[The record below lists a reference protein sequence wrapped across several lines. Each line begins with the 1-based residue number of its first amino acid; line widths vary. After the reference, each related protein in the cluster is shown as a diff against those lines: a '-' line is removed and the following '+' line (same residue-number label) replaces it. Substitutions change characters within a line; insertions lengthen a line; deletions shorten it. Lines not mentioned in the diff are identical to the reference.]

1 MRISDGERLRSVAED
16 LRNQMKRTDKPKT
29 DAKAV
34 RAVAADLL
42 EGFESQ
48 MDKGDLAG
56 RLKSLYDRI
65 SGDRDI
71 SYSDMMDEAV
81 DVAREVVEGSLRQSN
96 ELYEQYGGLRQELKG
111 KKISVAREHRGDLD
125 AMGGYDAFRKDHAG
139 QFKLTDNGVPVDS
152 VYEDLSARYP
162 ELFPEDL
169 ISPADRLLR
178 IADDRPCR

>member
-1 MRISDGERLRSVAED
+1 
-16 LRNQMKRTDKPKT
+16 
-29 DAKAV
+29 
-34 RAVAADLL
+34 
-42 EGFESQ
+42 
-48 MDKGDLAG
+48 
-56 RLKSLYDRI
+56 
-65 SGDRDI
+65 
-71 SYSDMMDEAV
+71 MMDEAV

-111 KKISVAREHRGDLD
+111 KKISVAREH
-125 AMGGYDAFRKDHAG
+125 
-139 QFKLTDNGVPVDS
+139 GVPVDS